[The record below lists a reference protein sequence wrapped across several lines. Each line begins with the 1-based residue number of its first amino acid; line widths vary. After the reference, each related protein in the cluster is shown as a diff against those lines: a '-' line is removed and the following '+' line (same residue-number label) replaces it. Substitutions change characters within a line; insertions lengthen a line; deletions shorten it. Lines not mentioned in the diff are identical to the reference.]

1 MSRKVLVTGGAGFIG
16 SHLVEAL
23 VQIGNDVRV
32 IDSLIT
38 GRRENLSAVA
48 DRIEWIEGDILD
60 MRALRQSMRDVEV
73 VFHQAALASVQLS
86 IERPTEVHSVCATG
100 TLQVLEAARTSGVRR
115 VVYAGSSSAY
125 GNSTAERNRE
135 SDLPAPM
142 SPYAAAKLAGENYC
156 HSYFHS
162 FGLETVCLR
171 YFNVFGPRQ
180 DPASPYSAVIP
191 LFITR
196 LLSGSPPI
204 VYGDGLQSRD
214 FTYVANVVHGNLLAA
229 TAPSAAGKTINV
241 ANGQATSLIHLLKS
255 LERLLGISSAPV
267 HQAARAGEVRHSMAD
282 ISAAVQ
288 HLGYKPLVDFET
300 GLERSIEYYRATARP
315 TVSTAAPA

>member
-1 MSRKVLVTGGAGFIG
+1 VSRKVLVTGGAGFIG

-23 VQIGNDVRV
+23 VQSGDDVRV
-32 IDSLIT
+32 IDNLIT
-38 GRRENLSAVA
+38 GRRENLNAVA
-48 DRIEWIEGDILD
+48 DRIDWIEGDILNT
-60 MRALRQSMRDVEV
+60 RLLRQAMQGVEI

-86 IERPTEVHSVCATG
+86 IERPTEVHNVCATG
-100 TLQVLEAARTSGVRR
+100 TLNVLEAARASGVRR

-125 GNSTAERNRE
+125 GNSAVERNRE
-135 SDLPAPM
+135 SDLPAPV

-156 HSYFHS
+156 QSYFHS

-214 FTYVANVVHGNLLAA
+214 FTFVANVVQGNLLAA
-229 TAPSAAGKTINV
+229 TSSKAAGKTINV
-241 ANGQATSLIHLLKS
+241 ANGEATSLIHLLQT
-255 LERLLGISSAPV
+255 LEKLLGTSIAPV
-267 HQAARAGEVRHSMAD
+267 HQAPRAGEVRHSMAD

-288 HLGYKPLVDFET
+288 YLGYKPLVDFES
-300 GLERSIEYYRATARP
+300 GLERSIEYYRATAQP
-315 TVSTAAPA
+315 KASTAAPA